1 MNYIIT
7 IRYFNPVLK
16 IGLQDVKN
24 AWYLADKTP
33 VQLTTIIYQGALYFR
48 FPGSGR
54 RISYKQLKKGL
65 IKKQIELLLPLEL
78 LPFWKLSKY
87 KIKKAGWL
95 DNPLLW
101 VFLTPTWENFILI
114 AFVVDHNWHHKVR
127 FNICNIFNEIAEA
140 WIFLTE
146 TCPGYFSFDLQIN
159 LSLIRSWLH
168 QNLLLPL
175 YVLR

>member
-1 MNYIIT
+1 LNYIIT

-65 IKKQIELLLPLEL
+65 IKKQIDLIMPLDL
-78 LPFWKLSKY
+78 LPF
-87 KIKKAGWL
+87 
-95 DNPLLW
+95 
-101 VFLTPTWENFILI
+101 
-114 AFVVDHNWHHKVR
+114 
-127 FNICNIFNEIAEA
+127 
-140 WIFLTE
+140 
-146 TCPGYFSFDLQIN
+146 
-159 LSLIRSWLH
+159 
-168 QNLLLPL
+168 
-175 YVLR
+175 